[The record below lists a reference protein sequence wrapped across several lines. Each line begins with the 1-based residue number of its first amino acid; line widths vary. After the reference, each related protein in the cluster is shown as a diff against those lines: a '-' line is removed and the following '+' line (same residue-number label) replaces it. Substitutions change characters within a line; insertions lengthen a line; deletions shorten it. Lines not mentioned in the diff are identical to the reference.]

1 MYSNKRSKHKIC
13 IVYEVEKRFLYA
25 QPIDFPGTGRYIILV
40 QSEFDRAKN
49 EKRKNEKEV
58 KSDDT

>member
-1 MYSNKRSKHKIC
+1 LYSNERGKRKIC
-13 IVYEVEKRFLYA
+13 IVDEVEKRFLYA
-25 QPIDFPGTGRYIILV
+25 QPIDFPGAERYIILV

-49 EKRKNEKEV
+49 EKNEKEV